1 MIPHPTVNYQITIMK
16 TILHIT
22 PRKQWEQAKLEGIY
36 RGDTLATEGFIHCS
50 TATQI
55 ITVANKFFYNQ
66 KGLVLLCINSHKVQ
80 SEIRY
85 EGMDGGEQFP
95 HIYGVLNVDAVVQ
108 VVDFEP
114 SEDGF
119 FEERRAI

>member
-1 MIPHPTVNYQITIMK
+1 MIPYPTVNYQITIMK

>member
-1 MIPHPTVNYQITIMK
+1 MK